1 MSSSA
6 AAAPLAH
13 PHQRNR
19 TWRVSNVDGREGV
32 AKEYAHL
39 CGEDVEELFK
49 IERRLRSAGLPMPE
63 MIAWSAN
70 PPTTIHE
77 YVQGQHRTQPTD
89 GMIDDVVRVFGHQL
103 KALRGERVPWT
114 PRRPV
119 GLPRRSKQAAI
130 AGRSTALRSAIVG
143 SWRRLTRLAT
153 TQHSVTTHGDW
164 RADNLLYAG
173 DQLAAV
179 LDWEILIDV
188 PVGEA
193 VGYAAAS
200 LTQSWRPELRAPLD
214 VSVVVQFL
222 KRAEALHVLP
232 GEATGHARLAALHTV
247 AVRLA
252 EDAAAGVPTP
262 TLAAVTR
269 HLGARS

>member
-1 MSSSA
+1 MRSA
-6 AAAPLAH
+6 RSVAPLNH
-13 PHQRNR
+13 PRQRNR
-19 TWRVSNVDGREGV
+19 TWRIRNFDGREGV

-39 CGEDVEELFK
+39 CGEDVEDLFK

-63 MIAWSAN
+63 MLAWSAN

-77 YVQGQHRTQPTD
+77 YVEGQHCTRPTAA
-89 GMIDDVVRVFGHQL
+89 MIDDAVRVFGRQL
-103 KALRGERVPWT
+103 KALRGESTPWT

-119 GLPRRSKQAAI
+119 GLPGRSRQAVI

-143 SWRRLTRLAT
+143 SWRTLTRLAT
-153 TQHSVTTHGDW
+153 TQPSVTTHGDW
-164 RADNLLYAG
+164 RADNLLYADG
-173 DQLAAV
+173 RLVAV
-179 LDWEILIDV
+179 IDWEILIDV

-200 LTQSWRPELRAPLD
+200 LTHSWRPELRTPLD
-214 VSVVVQFL
+214 PSVIVHFL
-222 KRAEALHVLP
+222 ERAEVLRVLP
-232 GEATGHARLAALHTV
+232 SEAAGHARIAALHAV

-252 EDAAAGVPTP
+252 EDVAAGIPTP
-262 TLAAVTR
+262 TFTAITR